1 MPLMTALARPAR
13 GTALAGVVRRMHIL
27 PVLLLAVAA
36 LLVTVLQL
44 SAIPFSRTKIIV
56 EVNAT
61 DGDAGIQ
68 ISLDAP
74 GWQKLEV
81 FDPNGQKIVDVQGS
95 GSVGMQGFTELFSES
110 AEPSFEDQTLDQ
122 LFVRFPAG
130 DYTFSGL
137 TVDGKSLS
145 GKAKLTHAIP
155 AGAEISSP
163 AEGASL
169 APNQPVVIDWQP
181 VAGAFPGTGLPVT
194 IAGYQVIVDRV
205 KPQPLRVF
213 SVDLPASITQVTVS
227 PEFIQPNAEYTFEVL
242 AIEAGGNQTI
252 SLSSFKTK
260 AQ

>member
-1 MPLMTALARPAR
+1 MTHLTRFAPR
-13 GTALAGVVRRMHIL
+13 
-27 PVLLLAVAA
+27 LLAVVT
-36 LLVTVLQL
+36 LLITALQL
-44 SAIPFSRTKIIV
+44 SAIPFSKTKIII

-74 GWQKLEV
+74 GWQRLEV
-81 FDPNGQKIVDVQGS
+81 FDPNGEKIVDVQGS
-95 GSVGMQGFTELFSES
+95 GSVGMQGFTELFTES
-110 AEPSFEDQTLDQ
+110 AEPSFDVQTLDQ

-130 DYTFSGL
+130 DYTFSGV
-137 TVDGKSLS
+137 TVDGKALS

-155 AGAEISSP
+155 AGPEISSP

-169 APNQPVVIDWQP
+169 SPNKPVVIDWAP
-181 VAGAFPGTGLPVT
+181 VSTPFPGTDSPVT
-194 IAGYQVIVDRV
+194 IVGYQVIVDRV

-213 SVDLPASITQVTVS
+213 SVDLPAAVTQVTVS
-227 PEFIQPNAEYTFEVL
+227 PEFIQANAEYTFEVL

-252 SLSSFKTK
+252 SVSSFKTK

>member
-1 MPLMTALARPAR
+1 MRDFVPRFKR
-13 GTALAGVVRRMHIL
+13 GMVSASRWSVF
-27 PVLLLAVAA
+27 LLAAVI
-36 LLVTVLQL
+36 LLVTALQL
-44 SAIPFSRTKIIV
+44 SAIPFSKTKIII

-81 FDPNGQKIVDVQGS
+81 FDPNGLKIVDVQGT

-110 AEPSFEDQTLDQ
+110 AEPSFEDQTLGQ

-137 TVDGKSLS
+137 TVDGKALN

-155 AGAEISSP
+155 AGAEINSP
-163 AEGASL
+163 GEGASL
-169 APNQPVVIDWQP
+169 DSNMPVVIDWE
-181 VAGAFPGTGLPVT
+181 PVT
-194 IAGYQVIVDRV
+194 GPFPDTALLVTIVGYQVIVDRV
-205 KPQPLRVF
+205 KPQPLRIF
-213 SVDLPASITQVTVS
+213 SVDLPATVTHVTVS
-227 PEFIQPNAEYTFEVL
+227 PEFIQANAEYAFEVL